1 MVRRKNC
8 VSDSESDVME
18 SGSSIPLSSRSDESG
33 DFKLAEQE
41 VTQNEN
47 DFQTLSPM
55 STSDEESV
63 YKSELRKYKWN
74 KCCYDSKSKIVLL
87 NRKLRDELNRASD
100 KVIQLENAKSALR
113 NKLNGIEMARSA
125 EDSRMKD
132 KLDSLQELIQERD
145 RQVKELWYVVQM
157 LDDENMLLKSQ
168 SEKFEDRESQ
178 LNKEIIDLKV
188 SSASGAHVAVS
199 GNAADWKEV
208 LDQDLSSLKTKN
220 PKAGKKPSNSKT
232 SGRRERWRQSSV
244 KLPLKQIHRKLIKIT
259 SSDAM
264 KSTCDQ
270 GRAKE
275 TSSAKLASESKMPEQ
290 RATKKVHNDKART
303 HISDWSN
310 EEASRDSKSS
320 TWGSGLW
327 PPEWTTVSKVAQQK
341 SWCEVVRAKE

>member
-199 GNAADWKEV
+199 DNAADWKEV
-208 LDQDLSSLKTKN
+208 LDEDLSALKTQN
-220 PKAGKKPSNSKT
+220 TKAGKKPSKKKT
-232 SGRRERWRQSSV
+232 RGCWRQSSV
-244 KLPLKQIHRKLIKIT
+244 KLPLKQIQRKPIKIT

-264 KSTCDQ
+264 KTTCDQ
-270 GRAKE
+270 VSAKK
-275 TSSAKLASESKMPEQ
+275 TSSVKLASESKMPEQ
-290 RATKKVHNDKART
+290 RATKKVNNDKARAYS
-303 HISDWSN
+303 SDWSN
-310 EEASRDSKSS
+310 EEASRDCKSS